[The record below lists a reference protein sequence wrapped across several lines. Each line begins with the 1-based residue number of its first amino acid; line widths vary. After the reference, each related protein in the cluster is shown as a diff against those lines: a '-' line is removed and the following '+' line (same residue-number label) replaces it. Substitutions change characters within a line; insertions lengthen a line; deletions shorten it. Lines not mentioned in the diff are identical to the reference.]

1 MSEQTPEKAPE
12 SPVEALKGPDGS
24 RDAGTTPETVT
35 APSSDPETFP
45 AEYVRELREENAKH
59 RTKAKR
65 VDDLT
70 QRLVTAY
77 AEGTGRLADPTDLPA
92 SEDLLDQDGTPDR
105 DKVLAAVDEL
115 LARKPHLAA
124 TRPVG
129 DVGQG
134 VRGDTTPMV
143 SLAEML
149 RAGAG

>member
-12 SPVEALKGPDGS
+12 GTVEALNEPNGS
-24 RDAGTTPETVT
+24 SDTGTTPETVT
-35 APSSDPETFP
+35 APSGEPEAFP

-77 AEGTGRLADPTDLPA
+77 AEGTGRLADPTDLPV
-92 SEDLLDQDGTPDR
+92 SDDLLDDYGAPDR

-115 LARKPHLAA
+115 LTRKPHLAA

-134 VRGDTTPMV
+134 VRGDITPMV

-149 RAGAG
+149 RLGAG

>member
-1 MSEQTPEKAPE
+1 MTEQTPEKATD
-12 SPVEALKGPDGS
+12 SPVEAPSGPYGS
-24 RDAGTTPETVT
+24 RNAGTPPGIVT
-35 APSSDPETFP
+35 APSSEPETFP

-77 AEGTGRLADPTDLPA
+77 AEGTGRLADPTDLPV
-92 SEDLLDQDGTPDR
+92 SDDLLDEDGTPDR
-105 DKVLAAVDEL
+105 AKVLAAVDEL
-115 LARKPHLAA
+115 LTRKPHLAA

-149 RAGAG
+149 RVGAG

>member
-1 MSEQTPEKAPE
+1 MSEQTPEKAPQ
-12 SPVEALKGPDGS
+12 SDSEALNDPNGS
-24 RDAGTTPETVT
+24 RDTGTTPETVT
-35 APSSDPETFP
+35 APSSEPETFP

-77 AEGTGRLADPTDLPA
+77 AEGTGRLADPTDLPV
-92 SEDLLDQDGTPDR
+92 SDDLLDDYGAPDR

-115 LARKPHLAA
+115 LTRKPHLAA

-134 VRGDTTPMV
+134 VRGDITPMV

-149 RAGAG
+149 RLGAG